1 MREEGKEIVCRIGP
15 AHKVIGKRKE
25 GVLVFF
31 DLSGRERICVGFCS
45 HIQSHKIEKK

>member
-25 GVLVFF
+25 GVLVLIISKWEGENVR
-31 DLSGRERICVGFCS
+31 DSVLTSN
-45 HIQSHKIEKK
+45 HIK